1 MEKIWKVRESISP
14 CSKYGERRKVNLRTP
29 TIYARSITKFRNLS
43 TLPNS
48 VNLFYKWISF
58 YRRGSTSPCLE
69 TTPGEGRGTEWGR
82 HFRYT
87 WPRRR
92 LCTLFGTSQ
101 SWFAFRF
108 ESTAVVVPLV
118 NASRIVPTLIPSP
131 PSHTRARNF
140 IFFFRPKFSPN
151 ILKRSSFYLFRDSA
165 KLTCKLRVLP
175 SLSLLFHL
183 WWKLSTVLFQNRRY
197 FWILNF

>member
-58 YRRGSTSPCLE
+58 DRRGPTSPCLE

-131 PSHTRARNF
+131 PLPYTCAQ
-140 IFFFRPKFSPN
+140 
-151 ILKRSSFYLFRDSA
+151 FYLLLPTKIFSKYFKTIVFLFIPRFR
-165 KLTCKLRVLP
+165 
-175 SLSLLFHL
+175 
-183 WWKLSTVLFQNRRY
+183 
-197 FWILNF
+197 